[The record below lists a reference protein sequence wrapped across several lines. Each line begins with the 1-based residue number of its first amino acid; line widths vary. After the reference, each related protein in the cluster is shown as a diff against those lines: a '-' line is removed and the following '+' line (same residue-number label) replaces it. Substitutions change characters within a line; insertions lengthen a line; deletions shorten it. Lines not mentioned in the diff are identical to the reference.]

1 MHRVQATTRSTF
13 QVKNLSAQFTPAG
26 GNIHLCALTDGVS
39 KKQKHKKMVKKH
51 NVQHLRLYVCRLEL
65 LQWAQQQ
72 KQQQVTW

>member
-39 KKQKHKKMVKKH
+39 KKQEDGEEAQCSTPEALC
-51 NVQHLRLYVCRLEL
+51 VQ
-65 LQWAQQQ
+65 
-72 KQQQVTW
+72 T